1 MKRDLRL
8 YLDDI
13 LESVE
18 RVQEYTMGVT
28 EEQFSHDV
36 ELQDAVLHRF
46 TIIGEAV
53 KQIPKRVRDRYPD
66 VPWQKIA
73 GTRDVLIHE
82 YFGVRLKNA
91 WKIVQEEL
99 TPLRATIAKMI
110 EDLS

>member
-1 MKRDLRL
+1 MWRGPRRTRW
-8 YLDDI
+8 
-13 LESVE
+13 V
-18 RVQEYTMGVT
+18 VA
-28 EEQFSHDV
+28 EEQLSHDV
-36 ELQDAVLHRF
+36 ELQDAVLRRF

-53 KQIPKRVRDRYPD
+53 KHIPTRVRDRYPG
-66 VPWQKIA
+66 VPWQKIT